1 MTDDT
6 MIRIFVKQECS
17 GEIEDSG
24 EQYTI
29 AHFGGVLPVPGDLIL
44 RSDVPVGQLRSDPA
58 NREMWEVLHRAF
70 NARDRGEK
78 NLGLVVRAR
87 PPETCEEAL
96 LPKE

>member
-6 MIRIFVKQECS
+6 MIIIFMKQECS

-24 EQYTI
+24 EQYSI

-44 RSDVPVGQLRSDPA
+44 RPDVPAGQSRSDPA

-70 NARDRGEK
+70 NARDLGEK
-78 NLGLVVRAR
+78 NLALVVRAR
-87 PPETCEEAL
+87 APETYEETL